1 VIELAIGP
9 LDRVMAL
16 FAGGREPSMRHR
28 TFRVLVVSLVARNTR
43 RVGDV
48 VIVVDVAVRALSWRN
63 RMRSG
68 QGKSG
73 FGVVKLSWL
82 PGPRRV
88 TEFAVLGKAARHMV
102 GILCSHI
109 IFLMAGVTRR
119 TRQVVIVVNV
129 TIGADARRV
138 GVRTC

>member
-1 VIELAIGP
+1 MIELAIRP
-9 LDRVMAL
+9 LNGVVAL
-16 FAGGREPSMRHR
+16 LASGREARVR
-28 TFRVLVVSLVARNTR
+28 DWAIGVVEVVLVTGNTG

-48 VIVVDVAVRALSWRN
+48 VIVVDVAVRALSWRS

-119 TRQVVIVVNV
+119 TREVVIVVNV